1 MGASVANIPQSHLIA
16 TGVGGELV
24 WQPNRVLES
33 DRGDDWVFGE
43 GLEDKEKDWRPPL
56 IFRTGVVWNI

>member
-1 MGASVANIPQSHLIA
+1 M
-16 TGVGGELV
+16 